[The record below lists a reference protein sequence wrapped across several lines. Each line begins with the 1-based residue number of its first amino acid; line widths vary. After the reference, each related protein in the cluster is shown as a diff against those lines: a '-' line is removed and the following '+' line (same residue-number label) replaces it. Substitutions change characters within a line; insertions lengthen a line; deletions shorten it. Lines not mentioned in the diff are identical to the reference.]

1 MNQLSGILL
10 GLMLISGS
18 VFTPAFAQTT
28 DYSDGPYSSFFKLLK
43 YLFSSGDVTIITNSD
58 SILDFDKA
66 VIVLTS
72 STTTTNPTEDE
83 SEDESEDDTDD
94 FYHGIVSVS
103 STTSTGK
110 VTLCHVP
117 PGNPSKAHSITVAS
131 PSVSAHL
138 AHGDYLGACDF
149 DDTDDDLILEFEHAR
164 VITSSNT
171 AVNQLYEKILY
182 LQSNPSI
189 SLESLK
195 TQVLSVANL
204 SQFLADADKQDKKE
218 FKELLHDYKEIVKKL
233 LKKADKQSKRTI
245 ENILEQ
251 AEDAFKAQDHKDNK
265 EKHKDKKE
273 SKDKDHKDKKE
284 SKDKDHKD
292 KKESK
297 DKDHKDK
304 KESKDKEHKDKKE
317 SKDKEHK
324 DKKESKDKDHKDD

>member
-1 MNQLSGILL
+1 MNQLRGILL

-28 DYSDGPYSSFFKLLK
+28 DYSDSPYSSFFKLLK

-66 VIVLTS
+66 VIILTS

-83 SEDESEDDTDD
+83 SEDESEDDDFDD

-117 PGNPSKAHSITVAS
+117 SGNPNKAHSISIAS

-138 AHGDYLGACDF
+138 AHGDYLGACDDS
-149 DDTDDDLILEFEHAR
+149 DDTDDHSILEFEHAR

-171 AVNQLYEKILY
+171 GVNQLYEKILY

-189 SLESLK
+189 GLESLK
-195 TQVLSVANL
+195 DQVLSVVNL

-218 FKELLHDYKEIVKKL
+218 FKELFHDYKEIVKKL

-251 AEDAFKAQDHKDNK
+251 TENTFKAQDHK
-265 EKHKDKKE
+265 EKHE
-273 SKDKDHKDKKE
+273 
-284 SKDKDHKD
+284 
-292 KKESK
+292 
-297 DKDHKDK
+297 DK
-304 KESKDKEHKDKKE
+304 KESKDKEHKESKDKERKE
-317 SKDKEHK
+317 SKDKER
-324 DKKESKDKDHKDD
+324 KESKDKERKESKDKERKESKDKKHKDD